1 MDPTILASLVLAVLL
16 GVLLIVLGVKGRRIN
31 DHPVCRQ
38 CHFDLDGVYPEM
50 PTCPECGSG
59 LKREKSVLIGARK
72 KRPLAIVVGVV
83 LAFAPLA
90 PIGAVAVALLTG
102 KDVNAYKPLALL
114 LWEAR
119 RADAARAPAI
129 ANELLTRA
137 RTNGPGKLDASQY
150 AKAIDTVLAIQND
163 PTATWIEGWG
173 DLIEQAK
180 LDGVLSAKA
189 EETFIAQ
196 APTLKITTRPTTRAG
211 NGNAGPTIPVRI
223 DLAGARVASGTSLN
237 LPLTLESASVD
248 GKAATLNPA
257 STRTRGDPT
266 VRILGWNT
274 TTNAQGAGMPL
285 GMIPL
290 QGSRAGQ
297 TARMIFTSPFGG
309 SNQLDQ
315 IVNLTLPPGLAP
327 GKHTLTLKLNLA
339 TQDPYA
345 SGNPITIINGRL
357 TSPTAAPTTTVPITL
372 TTKIEV
378 LPDNVPTVQPI
389 AQNPETDAKL
399 QDAFAKARLTHDL
412 SGRLSFASR
421 SEPWLLAIPRKDAIP
436 LPIAA
441 DIILIEGTGAEQ
453 KETVLGSYTTGTRAE
468 DPDQDPFGMGGF
480 GSFSYTVS
488 INGQV
493 TSTSSADTSLIPV
506 PLDHVPADDARIVL
520 RPSEKVAE
528 QTLDLTEYYNAEIP
542 LVNAIN
548 PAELARARER
558 GEDPFERALKM
569 QADME
574 RRMNELMQRR
584 RPSAR
589 PRVIPSTP
597 TPTTPSPTPT
607 PTPSSPDTPE
617 SYPQPTSSPKEPI

>member
-50 PTCPECGSG
+50 PTCPECGAG
-59 LKREKSVLIGARK
+59 LKREKSVLIGARR

-83 LAFAPLA
+83 LALAPLA

-119 RADAARAPAI
+119 RADAARAPAL

-150 AKAIDTVLAIQND
+150 AKAIDTVLAIQSD

-180 LDGVLSAKA
+180 IDGVLSAKA

-196 APTLKITTRPTTRAG
+196 ASTLKITTRPTTHTG
-211 NGNAGPTIPVRI
+211 NEQNGPTIPVRI
-223 DLAGARVASGTSLN
+223 DLAGTRVASGTSLN

-297 TARMIFTSPFGG
+297 TARMIFASPFGG

-357 TSPTAAPTTTVPITL
+357 ASPTAAPTTTVPITL
-372 TTKIEV
+372 STTIEV
-378 LPDNVPTVQPI
+378 LPDTVPTVQPI
-389 AQNPETDAKL
+389 AQNAETDAKL
-399 QDAFAKARLTHDL
+399 RDAFAAARLSHDFS
-412 SGRLSFASR
+412 SGRFSFGHGTS
-421 SEPWLLAIPRKDAIP
+421 PWLLAMPKKDAIP
-436 LPIAA
+436 VPIAA
-441 DIILIEGTGAEQ
+441 DIVLIEGSGKNQ
-453 KETVLGSYTTGTRAE
+453 KETVLGSYTTGTGASDRDE
-468 DPDQDPFGMGGF
+468 DPFGMGG
-480 GSFSYTVS
+480 SFSFTVS
-488 INGQV
+488 INGRV
-493 TSTSSADTSLIPV
+493 TSTSSTDSTLVAL
-506 PLDHVPADDARIVL
+506 PLDYIPADDARMVL
-520 RPSEKVAE
+520 RPSEKIAE

-542 LVNAIN
+542 LTNAID

-584 RPSAR
+584 PSRPSAR
-589 PRVIPSTP
+589 ARSIP
-597 TPTTPSPTPT
+597 TPTSPSPTPT

-617 SYPQPTSSPKEPI
+617 SDPQPTPSPKEPV

>member
-1 MDPTILASLVLAVLL
+1 M
-16 GVLLIVLGVKGRRIN
+16 LGVKGRRIN

-50 PTCPECGSG
+50 PTCPECGAG
-59 LKREKSVLIGARK
+59 LKREKSVLIGARR

-83 LAFAPLA
+83 LALAPMA

-150 AKAIDTVLAIQND
+150 AKTIDTILAIQND
-163 PTATWIEGWG
+163 PNATWIEGWG

-180 LDGVLSAKA
+180 LDGVLSTKA

-196 APTLKITTRPTTRAG
+196 APTLAITTRPTTHPG
-211 NGNAGPTIPVRI
+211 NTSTGPTIPIRI
-223 DLAGARVASGTSLN
+223 DLAGARIASGTSLN
-237 LPLTLESASVD
+237 LPLMLESASVD

-257 STRTRGDPT
+257 STRTPRDTT
-266 VRILGWNT
+266 VRILGWN
-274 TTNAQGAGMPL
+274 NATSTPNSGIPL

-290 QGSRAGQ
+290 QGSHAGQ
-297 TARMIFTSPFGG
+297 TARMIFSSPFGS
-309 SNQLDQ
+309 SNQIDQ
-315 IVNLTLPPGLAP
+315 IVNLTLPPGLGP
-327 GKHTLTLKLNLA
+327 GEHTLSLQLNLA
-339 TQDPYA
+339 TQDPFA

-357 TSPTAAPTTTVPITL
+357 SSPTTPTTTVPITL
-372 TTKIEV
+372 TTTIKV
-378 LPDNVPTVQPI
+378 LPDSVPIVRPI
-389 AQNPETDAKL
+389 APNADTDAKL
-399 QDAFAKARLTHDL
+399 RNTLANARLTHDL

-421 SEPWLLAIPRKDAIP
+421 SEPWLLAMPKKDAVP
-436 LPIAA
+436 FPIAA
-441 DIILIEGTGAEQ
+441 DIVLVEGTGEHQ
-453 KETVLGSYTTGTRAE
+453 KETVLGSYTTGTSA
-468 DPDQDPFGMGGF
+468 DDQDQDPFGMGGF
-480 GSFSYTVS
+480 GSFSFTVS

-506 PLDHVPADDARIVL
+506 PLDHVPADDARLVL

-528 QTLDLTEYYNAEIP
+528 RTLDLTEYYNAEIP
-542 LVNAIN
+542 LENAID
-548 PAELARARER
+548 PAELRRARER
-558 GEDPFERALKM
+558 GEDPFERALRM

-584 RPSAR
+584 RPADR
-589 PRVIPSTP
+589 PRVIPSIP
-597 TPTTPSPTPT
+597 APTTPG
-607 PTPSSPDTPE
+607 PDTPE
-617 SYPQPTSSPKEPI
+617 PDPQPTPSPKEPV